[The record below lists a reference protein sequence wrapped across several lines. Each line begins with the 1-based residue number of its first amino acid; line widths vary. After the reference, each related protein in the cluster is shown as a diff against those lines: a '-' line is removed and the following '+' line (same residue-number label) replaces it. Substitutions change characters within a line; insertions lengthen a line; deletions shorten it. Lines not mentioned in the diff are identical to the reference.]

1 MFDRYSKPA
10 CISVSDKILL
20 LEEPLKVP
28 LIVKVDPSNVR
39 FDSTVPFGEL
49 PFNVIIPLSVD
60 PFNNNN
66 PLVPDEPELP
76 EDPEVPDEPEL
87 PVEPLV
93 PEDPEV
99 PLTTPT
105 DVMT

>member
-1 MFDRYSKPA
+1 
-10 CISVSDKILL
+10 

-28 LIVKVDPSNVR
+28 LTVKVDPSNVR

-66 PLVPDEPELP
+66 PLVP
-76 EDPEVPDEPEL
+76 EVPEEPDVPEEPSPPAAPSKL
-87 PVEPLV
+87 VIHKVKVPVGVDISVTFNVSKPVE
-93 PEDPEV
+93 
-99 PLTTPT
+99 
-105 DVMT
+105 